1 MATSTASR
9 LLTWA
14 LMTYVLRSEEVL
26 FYRDEFLLAVQD
38 KYVEKR
44 LKQPYGNFDIILIG
58 AFPGQK

>member
-1 MATSTASR
+1 
-9 LLTWA
+9 
-14 LMTYVLRSEEVL
+14 MTYVLRSEEVL

-58 AFPGQK
+58 AFPGVDLSHAPSHRPPCATL